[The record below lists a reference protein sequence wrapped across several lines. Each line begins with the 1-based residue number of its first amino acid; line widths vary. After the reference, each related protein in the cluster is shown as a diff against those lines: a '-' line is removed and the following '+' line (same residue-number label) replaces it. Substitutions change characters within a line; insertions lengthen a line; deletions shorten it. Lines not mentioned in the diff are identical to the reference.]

1 MCQCCPP
8 RFQRV
13 VQNATAPRMAGHS
26 HAKNIMHRK
35 GAQDAKRARIY
46 AKLIREITVAAKE
59 GLPDPA
65 FNPRLR
71 AAVAAALKQNMT
83 RDTVERAIKKATGAG
98 AQENYE
104 SVRYEGYG
112 PAGVAV
118 IVEALTDNRN
128 RTASVIRAAF
138 NKSGGA
144 MGETNTV
151 SFLFN
156 RLGAIRYPTSAAS
169 ADDMLEAAIE
179 AGADDVVS
187 NEDGHEILVG
197 IEGFFAVR
205 DALAQKF
212 GDPAEAG
219 IEWRPNMTVALD
231 EEKGASVLKL
241 LDVLEDDDDVQN
253 VYANFEISDDVLAKL
268 SA

>member
-1 MCQCCPP
+1 
-8 RFQRV
+8 
-13 VQNATAPRMAGHS
+13 MAGHS

-46 AKLIREITVAAKE
+46 AKLIREITVSAKE

-83 RDTVERAIKKATGAG
+83 RDTVERAIKKASGAG

-104 SVRYEGYG
+104 AVRYEGYG

-128 RTASVIRAAF
+128 RTASVIRTAF

-151 SFLFN
+151 SFMFT
-156 RLGAIRYPTSAAS
+156 RIGAVRYPAS
-169 ADDMLEAAIE
+169 VADDAILEAAIE

-187 NEDGHEILVG
+187 NEEGHEVLVS

-231 EEKGASVLKL
+231 EEKAASVLKL

-253 VYANFEISDDVLAKL
+253 VYANFELSDEVLAKL